1 MSQSALLAL
10 IERQKPAST
19 AGFCLSE
26 VRGLSSESRRVH
38 TPEGD
43 WLARGQSR
51 DGAQLGGNRRREF
64 RILRQLS
71 QAGLAPRPV
80 DLRSEWL
87 LVEWLDGTVA
97 TDAQF
102 AELLQNGEL
111 AAQLAALHH
120 QPGYGFPL
128 PLKALLAR
136 HWQNMS
142 PARRTPNLLRH
153 LKRLLGRP
161 LPPTLILAP
170 LHLDV
175 HPGNLVHH
183 AQTWRLIDWEYAAD
197 GDIAL
202 ELAALFRANAL
213 AAERQQQ
220 FLDDYCRD
228 WPGMSSRL
236 LSERITQWL
245 PWVDFLMLMWYEVR
259 WQQTRQ
265 TTFLQAATPLRLK
278 LGLPW

>member
-1 MSQSALLAL
+1 MTQSALLAL
-10 IERQKPAST
+10 LERQKPAST

-26 VRGLSSESRRVH
+26 VRGLSSASWRVH

-43 WLARGQSR
+43 RLAREQSR

-71 QAGLAPRPV
+71 LVGLAPRPV
-80 DLRSEWL
+80 GLRSEWL

-102 AELLQNGEL
+102 DELLQKGAL
-111 AAQLAALHH
+111 AARLAALHH
-120 QPGYGFPL
+120 QPVYGFPL
-128 PLKALLAR
+128 PLKALFIR
-136 HWQNMS
+136 HWQNMA

-153 LKRLLGRP
+153 LKRLLGRS
-161 LPPTLILAP
+161 LPPTLMLAP

-197 GDIAL
+197 GDVAL
-202 ELAALFRANAL
+202 ELAALFRANTL
-213 AAERQQQ
+213 APERQQR
-220 FLDDYCRD
+220 FLNDYCRH
-228 WPGMSSRL
+228 WSGMSSRS
-236 LSERITQWL
+236 LSERIAQWL

-265 TTFLQAATPLRLK
+265 TIFLQAATPLRLK